1 MQFDQAKA
9 YISNRL
15 KNELPPYLTYH
26 NLVHVLDVC
35 DAAARLAT
43 AEGVQREEC
52 TLLLTAAMYHDSG
65 YLIQKENHES
75 ISCTI
80 ARESLPRFN
89 YTPEQTER
97 VCEIIMA
104 TRIPQQPDNL
114 LEKIICDADLDY
126 LGRDDFFR
134 VSQRLFEELK
144 ATGDLQHEM
153 QWDQIQVQFLE
164 QHHYF
169 TQTAIRTRKK
179 QKDIHLTEVK
189 KKLPPAQPT
198 ATVTPQR
205 QHHDNWLQDML
216 YIISGAVIY
225 GFGLESF
232 LIPNK
237 FLDGGV
243 TGISLL
249 LQQLFGWNITLVI
262 ILANI
267 PLIILGAVQISKKFA
282 IKTVTGIVLLGLCIT
297 FIHFPVLR
305 YDKLLLSVFGGFF
318 LGIGSGLAMRGGCAL
333 DGMEVLAVYTL
344 RRTSFTISEIILAF
358 NAIIF
363 LVGAFKFGFDVSL
376 YAILTYYIVTRTIN
390 YVVEGV
396 EEFTGVT
403 IISGQSEAIKEKLV
417 KDLGRGITV
426 YKGERGYLPGSFEER
441 YEADIIFTVITR
453 LEVRQLRRA
462 VSQIDEKA
470 FVFTHTIKETAGGIL
485 KRHVSH

>member
-1 MQFDQAKA
+1 MEFEQAKA
-9 YISNRL
+9 YISNRMET
-15 KNELPPYLTYH
+15 ELPAHLSYH
-26 NLVHVLDVC
+26 NLAHVLDVYN
-35 DAAARLAT
+35 AAARLAT
-43 AEGVQREEC
+43 AEGVKGDEL

-65 YLIQKENHES
+65 YLVQKKDHES
-75 ISCTI
+75 ISCNI
-80 ARESLPRFN
+80 ARESLPRFG
-89 YTPEQTER
+89 YTAEQIETI
-97 VCEIIMA
+97 CKIIMA
-104 TRIPQQPDNL
+104 TCIPQQPGNL

-126 LGRDDFFR
+126 LGRDDFFS
-134 VSQRLFEELK
+134 VNKLLFEELK
-144 ATGDLQHEM
+144 AADVLQNEV
-153 QWDQIQVQFLE
+153 QWDQMQVQFLE

-169 TQTAIRTRKK
+169 TQTAIHTRKK
-179 QKDIHLTEVK
+179 QKDTHLTEVK
-189 KKLPPAQPT
+189 KKLQPAQRPT
-198 ATVTPQR
+198 TVTPQHE
-205 QHHDNWLQDML
+205 HHDNLLQDMV
-216 YIISGAVIY
+216 YITFGAVIY

-237 FLDGGV
+237 FLDGGL

-249 LQQLFGWNITLVI
+249 LKGLFGWNITLVI

-267 PLIILGAVQISKKFA
+267 PLIIMGAVQISKKFA

-358 NAIIF
+358 NAVIF
-363 LVGAFKFGFDVSL
+363 LVGAFKFGFEVSL

-403 IISGQSEAIKEKLV
+403 IISGQSDAIKETLV
-417 KDLGRGITV
+417 KDLGRGITI
-426 YKGERGYLPGSFEER
+426 YKGERGYLPNNFEEA
-441 YEADIIFTVITR
+441 YDCDIIFTVVTR
-453 LEVRQLRRA
+453 LEVRQLRKA
-462 VSQIDEKA
+462 VSRIDEKA
-470 FVFTHTIKETAGGIL
+470 FVFTNTIKETVGGIL
-485 KRHVSH
+485 KRHASH